1 MSRRLNRRGRW
12 WLPVIRPE
20 SRGAGARPATS
31 QARLALEHGRPVF
44 LPEPLLEERWARE
57 FADRPGTHVVREPEE
72 IIATIERLNSPGAL
86 VP

>member
-1 MSRRLNRRGRW
+1 MGTVVVEASHT
-12 WLPVIRPE
+12 
-20 SRGAGARPATS
+20 SGARA

-57 FADRPGTHVVREPEE
+57 FADRPGTHLVREPEE